1 MPHKRNPDVFELT
14 RARAALVD
22 SALVATLQIKSKLS
36 LGYNRDVQTL
46 KGPLFEGLDHTSA
59 MAGMMAKAIPLLRVD
74 RERAR
79 RALDAGTLS
88 TDEVMR
94 RVESGVPFRR
104 AYRTVASE
112 IAGGRQIEGPSIDA
126 ILSRRRSTGGLG
138 NLGLRTLRL
147 RVERARKTAR
157 QRRRSFSTAL
167 ARLRG

>member
-1 MPHKRNPDVFELT
+1 
-14 RARAALVD
+14 
-22 SALVATLQIKSKLS
+22 
-36 LGYNRDVQTL
+36 
-46 KGPLFEGLDHTSA
+46 